1 MSLPLVVLPGAE
13 ADLAEAKAWYESN
26 RPGWSEKSRLR
37 VEEAF
42 ERIGRMPELHAEI
55 YKRVRRTFI
64 RQFPYAV
71 FYRIEDDRVVAVAVM
86 HTRRDPVQWQSR
98 V

>member
-1 MSLPLVVLPGAE
+1 MSLPLVVLPSAE
-13 ADLAEAKAWYESN
+13 ADLAQAKAWYESN
-26 RPGWSEKSRLR
+26 RRGWSEKFRTR

-55 YKRVRRTFI
+55 YNGVRRAFI

-71 FYRIEDDRVVAVAVM
+71 FYRADDTRVVVIAVM
-86 HTRRDPVQWQSR
+86 HTRRDPKRWQTR